1 MTSRGKSSSR
11 TPLGGRGGGSK
22 LDQRNIGTRHLIV
35 LMTEISPV
43 TVAAAA
49 AAAGGYCVDKIILVQ
64 QLIPSRS

>member
-43 TVAAAA
+43 TAAAD